1 MPRAGVGAY
10 IAGEMA
16 KTAKKT
22 APKTAAKS
30 ATAAELVPVKRRAG
44 APLGNRNAAG
54 HGAPRGNK
62 NALGNHGGRPRT
74 GGAGAEAY
82 SVKINLAI
90 TPTQRRK
97 LDTAAENAGIKFA
110 DFLRNFIDSL

>member
-1 MPRAGVGAY
+1 MGAY
-10 IAGEMA
+10 IAGIMA
-16 KTAKKT
+16 TRAKKA

-30 ATAAELVPVKRRAG
+30 ATAAELVPVAKRKRG
-44 APLGNRNAAG
+44 GQIGNRNAKG

-62 NALGNHGGRPRT
+62 NGLGNHNSGRPRA
-74 GGAGAEAY
+74 GGEGAEAY

-97 LDTAAENAGIKFA
+97 LDTAAEKAGIKFA
-110 DFLRNFIDSL
+110 DFLRKIINEF